1 MAQLA
6 IELRVSRTTAVAEVR
21 HAEVDDQ
28 IAATSSMV
36 EILKNFNISTLTA
49 PADSDFELRPD
60 NMSNSAQEAGKMF
73 HCPVMS
79 TLRAHAPA
87 PAAHQVQRR

>member
-1 MAQLA
+1 MVKLA
-6 IELRVSRTTAVAEVR
+6 AELRVSRTAAVAEVC

-49 PADSDFELRPD
+49 PAGSDFELRPD
-60 NMSNSAQEAGKMF
+60 NVTNGAQEACETF

-79 TLRAHAPA
+79 NLRSK
-87 PAAHQVQRR
+87 